1 MWYLV
6 QRSPDGLHALSAN
19 ESRERL
25 EFMLTH
31 RYKRFLP
38 KYDYAIIHSG
48 HLPLT

>member
-6 QRSPDGLHALSAN
+6 QRSPDGFRALSAN

-38 KYDYAIIHSG
+38 NCDYAIIHSG
-48 HLPLT
+48 RLPLT